1 MNFVSSASFAP
12 APLLRDAMRH
22 LVSGVCIVTAGLGD
36 DPTGMTVTSAT
47 SLSIDP
53 PTMIVCINRS
63 SSVWQRIQRYRHFCI
78 NILAD
83 HHNEI
88 AERFAGRGGLRGAA
102 RYAGANWKILETGA
116 PALDGALAAIDCDFE
131 SHVEWHTHAVVLGS
145 VRGATNKQRRGARL
159 QPSPIRIVFHR
170 APKRR
175 RLASFLPVGQAQL
188 APQLVSEQLASFIGK
203 ESSWTSRP

>member
-1 MNFVSSASFAP
+1 
-12 APLLRDAMRH
+12 LRIKSEFRFERVVRAGAVAARRDEAFGQ
-22 LVSGVCIVTAGLGD
+22 SGVCIVTAGLGD

-53 PTMIVCINRS
+53 PNHDRLHNRS

-116 PALDGALAAIDCDFE
+116 PALDGALAAID
-131 SHVEWHTHAVVLGS
+131 
-145 VRGATNKQRRGARL
+145 
-159 QPSPIRIVFHR
+159 
-170 APKRR
+170 
-175 RLASFLPVGQAQL
+175 
-188 APQLVSEQLASFIGK
+188 
-203 ESSWTSRP
+203 

>member
-1 MNFVSSASFAP
+1 VNFVSSASFAP

-36 DPTGMTVTSAT
+36 DQTGMTVTSAT

-116 PALDGALAAIDCDFE
+116 PALDGALAVIDCNFE
-131 SHVEWHTHAVVLGS
+131 SHGIRTPSSSDQLE
-145 VRGATNKQRRGARL
+145 RERRAAARL
-159 QPSPIRIVFHR
+159 
-170 APKRR
+170 
-175 RLASFLPVGQAQL
+175 
-188 APQLVSEQLASFIGK
+188 
-203 ESSWTSRP
+203 

>member
-1 MNFVSSASFAP
+1 VNFVSSASFAP

-36 DPTGMTVTSAT
+36 DQTGMTVTSAT

-145 VRGATNKQRRGARL
+145 VGALQTSSGAALVYSHRQYGSYSTARPNAAGSPLSSRSDRRN
-159 QPSPIRIVFHR
+159 
-170 APKRR
+170 
-175 RLASFLPVGQAQL
+175 
-188 APQLVSEQLASFIGK
+188 
-203 ESSWTSRP
+203 